1 MPSFI
6 LVNFMTPM
14 QSGTVSIVM
23 YLNSRISNH
32 NLTIKFV
39 LPHYF
44 IPVKLSDDGVACYPF
59 FLSLGDMSEPVP
71 IHCDNRPHFSFVWS
85 YLIKLFIQLE
95 LEVHRSELDQPVEQ
109 GGGPA
114 DVPLLGLLFISYLTV
129 ETLQYIDC

>member
-1 MPSFI
+1 MSSFI

-23 YLNSRISNH
+23 YLNTKIHYQNQ
-32 NLTIKFV
+32 LQIV

-44 IPVKLSDDGVACYPF
+44 IPIKLGDDSVACYPLL
-59 FLSLGDMSEPVP
+59 LSLGDMSEPYL
-71 IHCDNRPHFSFVWS
+71 IYRDNRPHLSFVWS

-114 DVPLLGLLFISYLTV
+114 DVPLLGQLFISHLT
-129 ETLQYIDC
+129 